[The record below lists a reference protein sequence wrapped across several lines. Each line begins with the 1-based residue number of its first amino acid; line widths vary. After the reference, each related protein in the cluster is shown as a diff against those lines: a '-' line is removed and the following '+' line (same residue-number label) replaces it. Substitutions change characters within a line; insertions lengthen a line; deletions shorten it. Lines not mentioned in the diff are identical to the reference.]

1 MDTAMDQP
9 RVANKLPPL
18 SVFLMGGT
26 QLLNRHYIK
35 GCFYLSVQIVLVLF
49 AADLLTALE
58 GFITLGDTAQHRV
71 GFKIIH
77 GDHSIHMLVEGV
89 LAIFL
94 TVAFLAAY
102 LLNIKDAVNIT
113 PCTISFKQQLRA
125 FYDEHFAL
133 IMLTPAG
140 IAALAFIILPI
151 LITVLVSLTNYAAPA
166 HIPPKNLVDWVG
178 FRNFLSLFE
187 LKIWSSTLLGVGS
200 WTAIWAVCSTI
211 FTFGFGF
218 VLALALANRDIA
230 GKKVWRVIF
239 MLPYAIPAFV
249 SLLIFRLLLNG
260 IGPVNSIIN
269 GFGIESIPFLSDPVL
284 AKVTVIAIGVWTGAP
299 YFMLLIAG
307 ALTNIPKELYEASE
321 VDGASRFQQFKE
333 ITLPMILHQ
342 VAPSLVMTFAFN
354 FNNFGA
360 VYLLTEGGPINPE
373 YRFAGHT
380 DILITWI
387 YKLTLDFQQYNIAA
401 VVSIIIFLFLS
412 LIAIWQFRRMNSFK
426 TDVSMR

>member
-1 MDTAMDQP
+1 MDITMDQP
-9 RVANKLPPL
+9 KVANRLPL

-26 QLLNRHYIK
+26 QLLNRHYIT
-35 GCFYLSVQIVLVLF
+35 GCFYLLVQILLVLF
-49 AADLLTALE
+49 AADLLAALE

-94 TVAFLAAY
+94 TLAFLFAY
-102 LLNIKDAVNIT
+102 RQNIKDAVNIT
-113 PCTISFKQQLRA
+113 PRTSSFKQQLRA

-200 WTAIWAVCSTI
+200 WTVIWAVCSTI

-218 VLALALANRDIA
+218 VLALALSNRDIV

-260 IGPVNSIIN
+260 IGPINSVIN
-269 GFGIESIPFLSDPVL
+269 GFGFESIPFLSDPVL
-284 AKVTVIAIGVWTGAP
+284 AKVTVITIGVWTGAP

>member
-1 MDTAMDQP
+1 MDQP

-35 GCFYLSVQIVLVLF
+35 GCFYLSVQILLVLF

-113 PCTISFKQQLRA
+113 PCTIGLQQQLRA

-200 WTAIWAVCSTI
+200 WTVIWAVCSTI

-284 AKVTVIAIGVWTGAP
+284 AKVTVIAIGVWAGAP

-426 TDVSMR
+426 TDASMR